1 MAINRKFIKVYSEKC
16 TACKTC
22 EIECAIAHSNG
33 GSLEEI
39 IATGEQP
46 EYRIRVVVKKNKNVP
61 VNCRMCV
68 NAACIKACPTKAMR
82 RLSDGA
88 PVLVDDKLCDL
99 CGACI
104 EACPFDSLWLSKD
117 EKSII
122 KCDLCIRR
130 QAKKLEP
137 ACVASCPTNAL
148 ELHTVEKKQTVK

>member
-1 MAINRKFIKVYSEKC
+1 MAIKRKVIKVYSDKC

-22 EIECAIAHSNG
+22 EIECAIEHSKG
-33 GSLEEI
+33 GSLREI
-39 IATGEQP
+39 VATGEKP
-46 EYRIRVVVKKNKNVP
+46 EYRIRVGVKKAKNVP
-61 VNCRMCV
+61 LNCKMCL

-88 PVLVDDKLCDL
+88 PVLLDEKLCDL

-104 EACPFDSLWLSKD
+104 EACPFDALWLSMD

-137 ACVASCPTNAL
+137 ACVAGCPTMAL
-148 ELHTVEKKQTVK
+148 ELQTVEKK